1 MQCVYF
7 FDGGLQ
13 VYVFLSWYLAA
24 GCNLTL
30 SVHFLSRY
38 RWAAIVRWRKKV
50 LSLQSCSGVGGTG
63 DRRRG
68 QVNNPQ
74 QLGGQKQGPSGA
86 VCDFRVFI
94 FREKG
99 KSRCHEPPFL
109 FQEFWPL
116 LSKKGVF
123 LVQGST
129 FLFDVLRSM
138 YIGRRSRFLEMT
150 TGHLRILDFPHWRDH
165 EIPCPTTYF
174 RPFLFFLILFLP
186 TPFRFPLSLEEKKR
200 KEKRNRVSI
209 CWTPPPRHFF
219 SPTTKGGNPLW
230 THRTNG
236 ARDLFVSLL

>member
-1 MQCVYF
+1 MQWVYF

-13 VYVFLSWYLAA
+13 VFPSWCLAA

-99 KSRCHEPPFL
+99 KEQVPRAAVPFSGIL
-109 FQEFWPL
+109 
-116 LSKKGVF
+116 
-123 LVQGST
+123 
-129 FLFDVLRSM
+129 
-138 YIGRRSRFLEMT
+138 T
-150 TGHLRILDFPHWRDH
+150 T
-165 EIPCPTTYF
+165 
-174 RPFLFFLILFLP
+174 
-186 TPFRFPLSLEEKKR
+186 SLEKGCFSR
-200 KEKRNRVSI
+200 PRFDFFVWCPSSYTSGGGSPFSRNDDGTSAD
-209 CWTPPPRHFF
+209 FGL
-219 SPTTKGGNPLW
+219 SPLVGSWDPLP
-230 THRTNG
+230 NN
-236 ARDLFVSLL
+236 LF